1 MSVVFVIGP
10 PCAGKSYFIKNNFKN
25 YEVVDLYDFQKDIP
39 FITAQEVLI
48 SYEKAKDAL
57 VKAIKEGKDVVLE
70 HTLLKAKRRTPY
82 IEAVREVYDG
92 DLECFAIIPNEK
104 TYLARCKERG
114 ISEYS
119 GKANYSIYEEP
130 QKEEG
135 FDEVYIIKE

>member
-25 YEVVDLYDFQKDIP
+25 YEIIDLYDFQKDIP

-70 HTLLKAKRRTPY
+70 HTLLKAKRRIPY
-82 IEAVREVYDG
+82 IEAVREVYG
-92 DLECFAIIPNEK
+92 GHLECFAIIPNEE
-104 TYLARCKERG
+104 TYLRRCKERG
-114 ISEYS
+114 VSEYS
-119 GKANYSIYEEP
+119 GKVNYSIYEEP